1 MSATSSDITE
11 WQVADHILG
20 AYKCGWILG
29 ASGGIARG
37 ILPVMSKICRNLAL
51 VDRSFSSDIIEPL
64 QRPSR
69 KLFCCEE
76 NLSSEEGLRSFVTQ
90 ATEHFGTPDVLVV
103 AAGRVLNTDIL
114 GTDAQTA
121 DALYED
127 NLRLAF
133 LAIRQFL
140 SCCSSDPGEP
150 KSIIIV
156 SSNAAFV
163 SRPQQAFY
171 AALKAAVCSLVK
183 SAAKHY
189 GPIGVRVNAIAPGRV
204 WVNRN
209 DKEVKASLQNPPF
222 DASRPLGRIL
232 LPKDLCSTFQLLLD
246 PQGLVTGQ
254 TIVVDGGSSL

>member
-11 WQVADHILG
+11 WQGVDRISG

-37 ILPVMSKICRNLAL
+37 ILPVISRTCRNMAL
-51 VDRSFSSDIIEPL
+51 VDRSLSSEIIEPL
-64 QRPSR
+64 QQPSR
-69 KLFCCEE
+69 KLFYCEE
-76 NLSSEEGLRSFVTQ
+76 DLSSELSLRSFATQ
-90 ATEHFGTPDVLVV
+90 ATEHCGTPDVLVV
-103 AAGRVLNTDIL
+103 AAGQILNTDVV
-114 GTDAQTA
+114 GTDAETA
-121 DALYED
+121 DSLYEN

-140 SCCSSDPGEP
+140 SCCSSDPTEP

-171 AALKAAVCSLVK
+171 AALKAAICSLVK

-209 DKEVKASLQNPPF
+209 DREVRASLQNPPI